1 MDRGANLTNS
11 VSRRVTKEM
20 EYTKSNLPN
29 GFSLISLSR
38 MAGEEEKRS
47 NRSFER
53 RGGEGA
59 FFVERGEGALSVILP
74 MEEERDF
81 FLFRISTYSL

>member
-1 MDRGANLTNS
+1 
-11 VSRRVTKEM
+11 M

-29 GFSLISLSR
+29 GFSLSSLSR

-59 FFVERGEGALSVILP
+59 FFVERGEGALSVILLGG
-74 MEEERDF
+74 ER
-81 FLFRISTYSL
+81 LFSLSYFYV